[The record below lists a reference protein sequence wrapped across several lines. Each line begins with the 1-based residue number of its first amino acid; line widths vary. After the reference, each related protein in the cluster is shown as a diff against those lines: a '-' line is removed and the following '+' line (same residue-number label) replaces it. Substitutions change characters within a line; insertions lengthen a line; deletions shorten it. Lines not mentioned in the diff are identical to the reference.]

1 MAAVTVEFPENLTL
15 AKLDPALR
23 QLATELG
30 CDIRL
35 GANRTYKVVPREQN
49 VVRLPVR
56 LRQINQ
62 PGPGAA

>member
-15 AKLDPALR
+15 VKLDPALR

-30 CDIRL
+30 CEIRL
-35 GANRTYKVVPREQN
+35 GANRTYKVVPREKN
-49 VVRLPVR
+49 VVRMPAR
-56 LRQINQ
+56 IREIRQ

>member
-1 MAAVTVEFPENLTL
+1 MAAVTVEFPAGMTL

-23 QLATELG
+23 QLANELG
-30 CDIRL
+30 CEIRL
-35 GANRTYKVVPREQN
+35 GTNRTYKVMPREQN

-56 LRQINQ
+56 LREINQ

>member
-23 QLATELG
+23 QLARELG
-30 CDIRL
+30 CEIRL
-35 GANRTYKVVPREQN
+35 GANRTYKVVPQEQT

>member
-30 CDIRL
+30 CEIRL
-35 GANRTYKVVPREQN
+35 GANRTYKVIPREQN
-49 VVRLPVR
+49 IVRLPVR
-56 LRQINQ
+56 LRAINQ

>member
-30 CDIRL
+30 YEIRL
-35 GANRTYKVVPREQN
+35 GANRTYKVVPRETN
-49 VVRLPVR
+49 VVRMPVR